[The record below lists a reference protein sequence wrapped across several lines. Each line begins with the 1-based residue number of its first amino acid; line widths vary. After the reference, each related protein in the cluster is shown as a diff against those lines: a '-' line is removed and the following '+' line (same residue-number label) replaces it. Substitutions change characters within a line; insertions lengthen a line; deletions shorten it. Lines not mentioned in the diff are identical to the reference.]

1 MKKLTILLFLPIL
14 CFSSCGEKYT
24 FELADRIGLCGGVGK
39 DSLAK
44 ANGLGYI
51 EASVTDFL
59 IPEKSE
65 EEFAAKR
72 EYARKSLVP
81 IYSANGFYPG
91 DIRLVGPDADIER
104 AVKYANTAIRRASEL
119 GLKVLV
125 LGSSKARSIPEGWS
139 REQAE
144 EQFLQLLGSMAPTAE
159 KYDIKIAIE
168 PLQKSETNFINTVRE
183 GAEMARRTGSDN
195 ICVLADIFHMTRVG
209 EGPDGIIDS
218 ADKLVHC
225 HIAENESRT
234 APGVKGDDFTPYF
247 EALKAI
253 KYTGGISMEC
263 GWGDDQQKQL
273 PLSMEFMRQQ
283 MEQVKNNK

>member
-1 MKKLTILLFLPIL
+1 MKRLIIFLFLSLI
-14 CFSSCGEKYT
+14 CFTSCGPK
-24 FELADRIGLCGGVGK
+24 FNFDLDDHIGLCGGVGK

-65 EEFAAKR
+65 EEFAEKR

-104 AVKYANTAIRRASEL
+104 AVNYANVAIRRASEI
-119 GLKVLV
+119 GMKVLV
-125 LGSSKARSIPEGWS
+125 LGSSKARSIPEGWTK
-139 REQAE
+139 EQAE
-144 EQFLQLLGSMAPTAE
+144 GQFLQILNGMAPAAE

-168 PLQKSETNFINTVRE
+168 PLQTSETNFINTVRE
-183 GAEMARRTGSDN
+183 GAEIARRTGSDN

-209 EGPDGIIDS
+209 EGPEGIVDS

-234 APGVKGDDFTPYF
+234 APGMKGDDFTPYF
-247 EALKAI
+247 EALRAI
-253 KYTGGISMEC
+253 RYTGGISMEC
-263 GWGDDQQKQL
+263 SWGDNQEKQL
-273 PLSMEFMRQQ
+273 PLSMEFMRKQI
-283 MEQVKNNK
+283 EQVRNKY